1 MAPMRAL
8 LVAAILL
15 GGCQGTT
22 PPGPTDPFFGPTRI
36 PPPGTGTAS
45 SQPAANPYN
54 PAPPQVTLPQGMMP
68 LPRSSSATD
77 PSASLVSSQPGD
89 RVAIPSA
96 AREFSDSSRQFAS
109 RNATSADSKS
119 DSSSEAKLAVATLS
133 TVAAKTASSAA
144 PVEPQKSGR
153 ERIYQTI
160 GPRPKDVVASSSSQT
175 IPPTMTSAVPTSRY
189 AAASR
194 QPVDIMDLPSPSGIQ
209 LVSAIEEVKDSSRG
223 SGTGAM
229 QEVVPSRSLYGYDPQ
244 YGWLRGRL
252 EYSQIDRRWKL
263 RYIPIDGETDKFGG
277 SVILT
282 TTTLLSGY
290 ERGDFVE
297 VHGKLVPPK
306 PESRSF
312 SADYEVQKIERV
324 GK

>member
-1 MAPMRAL
+1 L
-8 LVAAILL
+8 
-15 GGCQGTT
+15 
-22 PPGPTDPFFGPTRI
+22 
-36 PPPGTGTAS
+36 
-45 SQPAANPYN
+45 
-54 PAPPQVTLPQGMMP
+54 
-68 LPRSSSATD
+68 
-77 PSASLVSSQPGD
+77 
-89 RVAIPSA
+89 
-96 AREFSDSSRQFAS
+96 SDSSRQLAS
-109 RNATSADSKS
+109 RNATSADLKS
-119 DSSSEAKLAVATLS
+119 ESSSEAKTAAATVS
-133 TVAAKTASSAA
+133 TVAAKAASPAA

-223 SGTGAM
+223 SGIGVM

-312 SADYEVQKIERV
+312 SADYEVQKIERA